1 MMTLREHIKE
11 TEEKHIAIG
20 HFNISDLAT
29 LEAIFETAR
38 ELGVPVIIGT
48 SEGEREFIGVRQ
60 AAALVKSFREQY
72 DFPIFLNADHTH
84 SLEKIKEAVEA
95 GYDAVLFDPTPNF
108 VRGGAGGGNFPL
120 EENIRQTKEAVDW
133 VRFANPNV
141 LIEGEIG
148 YIGSS
153 SQILKEVPAG
163 AALKPEELTTPEQAK
178 EFIEKTGVD
187 LLAPAVGN
195 IHGIIVQPGFTEKLD
210 IERISAIKG
219 VVGVPLVLHGGSGL
233 SEDDFKSAI
242 KAGIG
247 IIHINTE
254 IRQAWRHGME
264 EGLSKNPDEIAP
276 YKISASSVEEM
287 KKIIRRKLEIFNGG

>member
-1 MMTLREHIKE
+1 MKTLKE
-11 TEEKHIAIG
+11 IISEAEARGVAVG
-20 HFNISDLAT
+20 HFNISDLAA

-60 AAALVKSFREQY
+60 AAALVKSFRDQY

-84 SLEKIKEAVEA
+84 SIEKIKEAVEA
-95 GYDAVLFDPTPNF
+95 GYDAVLFD
-108 VRGGAGGGNFPL
+108 GGKLPF

-133 VRFANPNV
+133 ARSANPNV
-141 LIEGEIG
+141 LVEGEIG

-153 SQILKEVPAG
+153 SQVLKEVPAG
-163 AALKPEELTTPEQAK
+163 AALKPEELTSPEQAR

-195 IHGIIVQPGFTEKLD
+195 IHGIVVQPGFVEKLD
-210 IERISAIKG
+210 IERIRAIKE
-219 VVGVPLVLHGGSGL
+219 VSGVPLVLHGGSGL
-233 SEDDFKSAI
+233 SEDDFKAAI

-247 IIHINTE
+247 IVHINTE

-287 KKIIRRKLEIFNGG
+287 KKIIKHKLEIFNGW